1 MNRFVLTFIITFASG
16 LLFGKQSGT
25 IQNRID
31 EILRT
36 VPYSTKY
43 GVMVYNPLTKDTLY
57 QRNITAP
64 IKPAS
69 NTKLFTTGAAF
80 SLLGGDY
87 QLSTKLFTEDENIS
101 DGVINGNL
109 YIKGFGNSL
118 FTDRD
123 IDIMVSQLISMG
135 IRRVTGKI
143 IGDDS
148 YFDDMYHR
156 RDWIDEATNDALP
169 PVSAIVINRNRIQF
183 NISPAPKA
191 GGRVGFNFTPYSSL
205 IKVRS
210 NARTG
215 RGRTRISISQNYSSN
230 NYEFVISGT
239 LKRKSRAIWY
249 SAEIK
254 NPPLF
259 AAFLLQDKLQRSGI
273 SVSLK
278 PGQGETPANVNELTA
293 RSVSLRELSKI
304 INKHSDNF
312 LAECLYKTV
321 GAAFSHNQG
330 NSFYATQAI
339 SDFLNRNNIYSES
352 TMINDGSG
360 LSHSNQVTA
369 GGIVSLLEKI
379 YFNPLLF
386 SDYYNS
392 LSIAGVDGTL
402 RNRMIGTAAE
412 NNFHGKTG
420 TLNGVI
426 ALSGYLT
433 VKGRPDLIVSIIFEY
448 EKGSPHHY
456 RYLEDQIIASL
467 AGTETLVQKELPEDA
482 PDLENQ

>member
-1 MNRFVLTFIITFASG
+1 MSRLVLILIIAFSSSLLSG
-16 LLFGKQSGT
+16 KNNGNIQS
-25 IQNRID
+25 RID

-36 VPYSTKY
+36 IPSNTKY
-43 GVMVYNPLTKDTLY
+43 GVMVYNPITKDTLY
-57 QRNITAP
+57 KRNIFEP

-69 NTKLFTTGAAF
+69 NTKLFTTGAAY

-87 QLSTKLFTEDENIS
+87 QLLTKFFTDDDNLS
-101 DGVINGNL
+101 DGVINCNL
-109 YIKGFGNSL
+109 YIKGFGHSL

-123 IDIMVSQLISMG
+123 MDAMVSQLVSMG
-135 IRRVTGKI
+135 IRKITGKV

-156 RDWIDEATNDALP
+156 RDWIEEETNDALP

-183 NISPAPKA
+183 NLEASS
-191 GGRVGFNFTPYSSL
+191 RVGGLINFNFTPYCSL
-205 IKVRS
+205 IKVRV
-210 NARTG
+210 NARTA
-215 RGRTRISISQNYSSN
+215 RGRSGITILQNYSATG
-230 NYEFVISGT
+230 YEFVINGS
-239 LKRKSRAIWY
+239 LKRRSRMLYY

-259 AAFLLQDKLQRSGI
+259 AAFLLQDKLNRQGI
-273 SVSLK
+273 SVSQRPSK
-278 PGQGETPANVNELTA
+278 GETPEN
-293 RSVSLRELSKI
+293 LREIVSRAITLRDLSKI

-312 LAECLYKTV
+312 LAECLFKTV

-339 SDFLNRNNIYSES
+339 SDFLKRNSIYSEGTS
-352 TMINDGSG
+352 INDGSG
-360 LSHSNQVTA
+360 LSHSNRVTV
-369 GGIVSLLEKI
+369 GGIVNLLEKM
-379 YFNPLLF
+379 YYNPLVF

-392 LSIAGVDGTL
+392 LSIAGTDGTL

-412 NNFHGKTG
+412 SNFHGKTG

-433 VKGRPDLIVSIIFEY
+433 IKGKQDLIVSIIFEY
-448 EKGSPHHY
+448 EKGSPY
-456 RYLEDQIIASL
+456 RYRFLEDRIITSL
-467 AGTETLVQKELPEDA
+467 AQDNSIAQQGFPE
-482 PDLENQ
+482 EKNQ